1 MIIKKEIS
9 LEDFEAW
16 SGAKYTME
24 TLSNLAVE
32 TDRDIFEE
40 LENELEMDFDEWDE
54 TELNDFLWFENDTIA
69 EMLGFDDWDQLERIA
84 DGEDEEDEDEEED

>member
-16 SGAKYTME
+16 SGAEYTME

-40 LENELEMDFDEWDE
+40 LESELEMDFDEWDE
-54 TELNDFLWFENDTIA
+54 TDLNDFLWFENDTIA
-69 EMLGFDDWDQLERIA
+69 EILGFDDWEQLERIA
-84 DGEDEEDEDEEED
+84 DGEDEEDEEEE

>member
-9 LEDFEAW
+9 LKDFEAW
-16 SGAKYTME
+16 SGAKYIME

-40 LENELEMDFDEWDE
+40 LENELEMAYFNEWDE
-54 TELNDFLWFENDTIA
+54 TELNDFLWFEDDAIA
-69 EMLGFDDWDQLERIA
+69 EMLGFDDWEQIERIV
-84 DGEDEEDEDEEED
+84 DGEDEEDEEEE